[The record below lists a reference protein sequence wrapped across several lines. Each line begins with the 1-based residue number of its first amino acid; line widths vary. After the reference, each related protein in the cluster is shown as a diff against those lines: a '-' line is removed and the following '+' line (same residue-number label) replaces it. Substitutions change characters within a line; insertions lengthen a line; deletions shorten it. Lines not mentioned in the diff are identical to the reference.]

1 MAILRIGGATDA
13 AGKRFFASDLLV
25 ESGGKL
31 FFNGHEVLD
40 TDNIASNTTITA
52 QNSGGTSLGA
62 AGTIRAGSNV
72 TLTVSGGVMTVAATM
87 PTVATSLTSGGTA
100 AVQGKVIWSALSSKV
115 DAPADVSSGYIAQ
128 ANGAGGVQWVSAP
141 TFTVDTTLTA
151 GGSNAVA
158 GSAIYSA
165 ISAHTSSAAIHV
177 PTAGSSGYYLRKT
190 ANGTEWAQVTV
201 TVDDALSS
209 SSENPVQNKV
219 IYAAIGTIE
228 TQLSNI

>member
-115 DAPADVSSGYIAQ
+115 DTPANVSSGYIAQ
-128 ANGAGGVQWVSAP
+128 ANGTGGVQWVSSS
-141 TFTVDTTLTA
+141 TITID
-151 GGSNAVA
+151 
-158 GSAIYSA
+158 SA
-165 ISAHTSSAAIHV
+165 
-177 PTAGSSGYYLRKT
+177 L
-190 ANGTEWAQVTV
+190 N
-201 TVDDALSS
+201 S
-209 SSENPVQNKV
+209 SSENPVQNKA
-219 IYAAIGTIE
+219 IYAVIGTIE